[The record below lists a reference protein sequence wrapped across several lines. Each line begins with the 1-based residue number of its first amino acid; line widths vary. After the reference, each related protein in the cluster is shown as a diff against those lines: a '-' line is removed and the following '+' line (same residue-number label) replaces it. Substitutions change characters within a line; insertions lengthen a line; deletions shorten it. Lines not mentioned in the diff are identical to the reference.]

1 MSLIDLVE
9 SERNMSE
16 SKKYR
21 PRKPKGLESPGA
33 DLWVKVVEEFDLE
46 DHGLAVLE
54 QLCRT
59 QNRIAQLDAIVDTE
73 GLMVDSPQGRKA
85 HPALVE
91 SRQLRTV
98 FYRLAGA
105 LNFPE
110 VEA

>member
-1 MSLIDLVE
+1 
-9 SERNMSE
+9 MSE
-16 SKKYR
+16 SVKKYR
-21 PRKPKGLESPGA
+21 PRIPKGLGSPGK

-59 QNRIAQLDAIVDTE
+59 QNRIAQLDEVVDAE
-73 GLMVDSPQGRKA
+73 GLMIESPQGKRA

-110 VEA
+110 VEP